1 MTKSD
6 DYLWD
11 RSGEVDPD
19 VERLEKLL
27 SPLKHDAPLD
37 ELRLRRTR
45 FRIPIAI
52 AVLGAAAALLVVL
65 LWWRSGTTSGVCRGG
80 EGFAFTAKDDGT
92 VACEGA
98 TLAKGV
104 LPVGGTLD
112 TTESKAELKIASIG
126 SAELS
131 PNTRVRLAHT
141 SGDRHELFLERG
153 KMHAKV
159 VAPPRIFAVATP
171 SAQVVDLGCE
181 YTIEID
187 GTGAGS
193 ICVQTGKVELETAN
207 KVVVVA
213 PALSCARLLAG
224 RRAGLPYDP
233 KASAELVAAIRAFE
247 DHGSDALAGVLAATT
262 ETDLVTLVNLAK
274 VVPAGHKRAVLERL
288 EQFLP
293 GPQETTVDEALAE
306 PMLLEMWFDEAID
319 VHQGI
324 SLLPRK
330 P

>member
-11 RSGEVDPD
+11 RSGDPDPD
-19 VERLEKLL
+19 VARLESLL
-27 SPLKHDAPLD
+27 SPLRHDAPLD
-37 ELRLRRTR
+37 ELRLRRKR
-45 FRIPIAI
+45 SRLPIFIAI
-52 AVLGAAAALLVVL
+52 LGAVAAMVAVI
-65 LWWRSGTTSGVCRGG
+65 LWWRSGGSTACRGG
-80 EGFAFTAKDDGT
+80 EGFAFSAQDGT

-98 TLAKGV
+98 TLAQGV

-112 TTESKAELKIASIG
+112 TRSSTADLKIASIG
-126 SAELS
+126 SAELA

-141 SGDRHELFLERG
+141 SKDRHELFLERG

-159 VAPPRIFAVATP
+159 VALPRIFAVATP

-187 GTGAGS
+187 DAGAGS

-207 KVVVVA
+207 QIVVVA
-213 PALSCARLLAG
+213 PAVSCARLLAG

-233 KASAELVAAIRAFE
+233 SASAELVAAIRAFE
-247 DHGSDALAGVLAATT
+247 DGASDAFAVLAATR
-262 ETDLVTLVNLAK
+262 ETDLVTLVNLVK
-274 VVPAGHKRAVLERL
+274 VVPAAHKRAVLERL
-288 EQFLP
+288 AQFLP
-293 GPQETTVDEALAE
+293 GPQELTVDEALADDA
-306 PMLLEMWFDEAID
+306 LLEMWIDEAID

-324 SLLPRK
+324 SLLPTK